1 MMMALGLDLRKWSNE
16 VRHHY
21 KGYLPKA
28 RYTTIQTGAM
38 FPKHFCTGSRLDYLK
53 LHDLFS
59 LLIAQA
65 TRNFKCCDGVLLDRK
80 TALTDPLR
88 AKYDLE
94 SLLLT
99 FLLHMGIIKI
109 SSH

>member
-1 MMMALGLDLRKWSNE
+1 MMALGLDLRKWSNE

-21 KGYLPKA
+21 KGYLPLA
-28 RYTTIQTGAM
+28 RYTIQTGTI
-38 FPKHFCTGSRLDYLK
+38 FHKHFCTSAKLNYLR
-53 LHDLFS
+53 LHDLVS
-59 LLIAQA
+59 LLTAQA
-65 TRNFKCCDGVLLDRK
+65 TRNFKCCNGVLLDRK

-99 FLLHMGIIKI
+99 FLLHTHIIKI
-109 SSH
+109 SRH